1 MVIFDEGIDNNWD
14 RGQAIS
20 WGTEIIY
27 IFICVVAKQKYTHV
41 KIYCAHIRFMCF
53 T

>member
-20 WGTEIIY
+20 WGTRNNLY
-27 IFICVVAKQKYTHV
+27 LYL
-41 KIYCAHIRFMCF
+41 RGG
-53 T
+53 